1 VAKLF
6 IQANSTS
13 HSEYVFI
20 QNSTSTTGAGLTGL
34 VFNSA
39 GLNAYYAVER
49 GAATAITLVTLAS
62 ATAAY
67 ASGGFVAVDGTNMPG
82 LYRFDV
88 PNALFSV
95 AGTKNVVVMLKGA
108 TNMAPVVLEYQIVA
122 FNPDDAVRLGLTAL
136 PNANAGALGGLPT
149 GNASGQ
155 VAVATNNDKTGYSLS
170 QAFPANF
177 ASLAITATTG
187 LVSVGTN
194 NDKTGYS
201 LSQAFPANFSALA
214 ITPTTGLV
222 SVGTNNDKSNYT
234 LSTSQTFSTTGSVG
248 SVTGSVNSVSTGVT
262 VTTNNDKTGYSLA
275 TAPPTAAVIADAVW
289 DEVLSGHLTAGTT
302 GAALNSSGG
311 ATPAPT
317 AAAIADAV
325 WDEAYNTH
333 TTAGSFG
340 KLMDTLR
347 KANYVIEGTT
357 TASST
362 TTIINTNLTGY
373 IANAFDNQTILF
385 IGGAISGTSGIINGN
400 NTGASIITLDEA
412 LPQAPASAVDFV
424 ILAQHVHTK
433 NGIADSLL
441 SRFLDSSGNGT
452 DTVDE
457 RTVRSALRAMRNKV
471 VVNSGGLIVYKE
483 DDSTTAWSG
492 TLSNTANV
500 TVNPVGGS

>member
-1 VAKLF
+1 MAKLF

-155 VAVATNNDKTGYSLS
+155 VTVATNNDKTGYSLS

-177 ASLAITATTG
+177 S
-187 LVSVGTN
+187 S
-194 NDKTGYS
+194 
-201 LSQAFPANFSALA
+201 LA

-302 GAALNSSGG
+302 GAALNSSGS
-311 ATPAPT
+311 ATPSPT

-362 TTIINTNLTGY
+362 TTSINTNLTGY

-385 IGGAISGTSGIINGN
+385 IGGAIAGTSGIISGN
-400 NTGASIITLDEA
+400 NTGGSIITLDEA
-412 LPQAPASAVDFV
+412 LPQAPASAIDFV

-471 VVNSGGLIVYKE
+471 VVNSGGLTVYKE
-483 DDSTTAWSG
+483 DDATTAWSG

-500 TVNPVGGS
+500 TVNPTGGS

>member
-1 VAKLF
+1 MAKLF

-13 HSEYVFI
+13 HTEYVFI

-95 AGTKNVVVMLKGA
+95 AGTSKVVVMLKGA

-155 VAVATNNDKTGYSLS
+155 VTVA
-170 QAFPANF
+170 
-177 ASLAITATTG
+177 
-187 LVSVGTN
+187 TN

-302 GAALNSSGG
+302 GAALNSSGS

-362 TTIINTNLTGY
+362 TTSINTNLTGY

-385 IGGAISGTSGIINGN
+385 IGGAIAGTSGIISGN
-400 NTGASIITLDEA
+400 NTGGSIITLDEA
-412 LPQAPASAVDFV
+412 LPQAPASAIDFV

-433 NGIADSLL
+433 NGIADNLL
-441 SRFLDSSGNGT
+441 SRYLDSSGNGT

-471 VVNSGGLIVYKE
+471 VVNSGGLTVYKE
-483 DDSTTAWSG
+483 DDATTAWSG

-500 TVNPVGGS
+500 TVNPTGGS